1 MQNVDH
7 ADVCLVCIIFFIKE
21 FKREKEKKKK
31 NWRWDLFV
39 VGLVTCI
46 CGEMD

>member
-7 ADVCLVCIIFFIKE
+7 ADVCLVCIIFFIKD
-21 FKREKEKKKK
+21 FGREKEKGKK
-31 NWRWDLFV
+31 NWRWDWFV
-39 VGLVTCI
+39 VGLGI